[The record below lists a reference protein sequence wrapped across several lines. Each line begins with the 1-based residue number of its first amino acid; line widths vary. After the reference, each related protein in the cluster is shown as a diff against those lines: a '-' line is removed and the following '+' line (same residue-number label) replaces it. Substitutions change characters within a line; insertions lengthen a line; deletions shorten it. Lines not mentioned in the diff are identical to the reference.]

1 MRGSVMRWWP
11 QGKGER
17 GAALVEL
24 ALVLPMLVMLVA
36 GTAAVGDA
44 LNAYLSVVNASR
56 DGARLAVRAGADDEA
71 IRSLVLLDLQRLRDP
86 TSASDITV
94 TRLTRSGESSV
105 QVRVCHHHRLIV
117 RFSLLGIPDPLRM
130 CASTTMRVIR

>member
-1 MRGSVMRWWP
+1 MRWWP